1 MTRVALISGVAGQDG
16 SYLADFLLT
25 KNYQIWG
32 IVRKSSA
39 VVKQNINHLLKDPNV
54 TLRYGDLTDGNG
66 LANIIREIKD
76 KYDDLERLEV
86 YNLGSL
92 SHVGLSFEMPVFCG
106 DVTALGVLR
115 FLEAI
120 RVSGFSEKIRFYQAS
135 TSELFGKVVE
145 VPQNEKTPFYPR
157 SPYGVAK
164 LCMRVMVFSLIMKV
178 HGEMRY
184 SSHVKLQK
192 A

>member
-145 VPQNEKTPFYPR
+145 VPQNEKKIGR
-157 SPYGVAK
+157 AS
-164 LCMRVMVFSLIMKV
+164 CRERV
-178 HGEMRY
+178 
-184 SSHVKLQK
+184 
-192 A
+192 